1 MKTRDCI
8 AYLWRASGGVRGR
21 VVVCSLVGGL
31 HVAASLVFVWVCK
44 KLIDAVTVGEGEP
57 LTWYIVSMAV
67 CMLSQT
73 ALSAIETRVMNHAD
87 IILKNRLRHKIFSGL
102 MESRWDGKE
111 SFHTGDSLNRV
122 MEDVRVVG
130 ESVTKS
136 VPAVIVSAVQFLAAF
151 FFLFAL
157 DRDLAWVVPGLLLA
171 MLLISRSYIKR
182 MRKLTRDIR
191 STEGSMQ
198 SMMQES
204 LQHRIVIHTL
214 EKTPYV
220 TDNLADQQD
229 DLRGQVLAKTD
240 YSIFARSMVSIG
252 FAAGYAA
259 AFLWGVFGIRS
270 GAATFGMM
278 TAFLQLVGQIQ
289 RPIMNLSRQF
299 PSLINSLT
307 SAERLSEV
315 SSLPV
320 EQKGESIDLGPSVG
334 VRFDDVSYTYPGV
347 ASPVFTGLSH
357 DFRPGTATAVVG
369 ETGAGKST
377 MMRLMLALLTP
388 DKGSVTLY
396 SGSGDSGSCYD
407 GSGYSGSG
415 SDASGSATG
424 LSYGHRAGQDVD
436 GVAGQEV
443 PASPQTRCNI
453 VYVPQ
458 GNTLMSGTIR
468 DNLLLGDPSA
478 TDDQLREVLH
488 IAAADYV
495 FELPEGLD
503 TLCGEKGAGLSEGQA
518 QRICIARSLLRK
530 GGILLLDEPT
540 ASLDPQT
547 EEILLKRLSESAA
560 GRTLILVTHREAAA
574 ALCRNIVRLG

>member
-1 MKTRDCI
+1 MKTRECI
-8 AYLWRASGGVRGR
+8 AWLWNASSGVRGR
-21 VVVCSLVGGL
+21 VVLCSIIGGL
-31 HVAASLVFVWVCK
+31 HVAASLAFVWVCK
-44 KLIDAVTVGEGEP
+44 KLIDAVTVGQGEP
-57 LTWYIVSMAV
+57 LTWYIVAMAG
-67 CMLSQT
+67 CMLAQT
-73 ALSAIETRVMNHAD
+73 LLSAVETRVMSHAD
-87 IILKNRLRHKIFSGL
+87 IIFKNRLRHRIFTGL

-122 MEDVRVVG
+122 MEDVRVIG

-157 DRDLAWVVPGLLLA
+157 NRDLAWVIPGLLVA

-191 STEGSMQ
+191 NTEGSMQ
-198 SMMQES
+198 SLMQES

-220 TDNLADQQD
+220 TDNLAGQQD

-278 TAFLQLVGQIQ
+278 TAFLQLVGQVQ

-315 SSLPV
+315 SSLPS
-320 EQKGESIDLGPSVG
+320 ERKGESVDLGPAVG
-334 VRFDDVSYTYPGV
+334 VRFEDVSFGYPDSAV
-347 ASPVFTGLSH
+347 PVLEGFSH
-357 DFRPGTATAVVG
+357 DFVPGSTTALVG

-388 DKGSVTLY
+388 QKGSVALY
-396 SGSGDSGSCYD
+396 ASSSSSGGS
-407 GSGYSGSG
+407 S
-415 SDASGSATG
+415 
-424 LSYGHRAGQDVD
+424 
-436 GVAGQEV
+436 VAPAPV

-468 DNLLLGDPSA
+468 ENLLLGDPSA
-478 TDDQLREVLH
+478 TDEDLRKVLH
-488 IAAADYV
+488 LAAADYV
-495 FELPEGLD
+495 FALPDGLD

-547 EEILLKRLSESAA
+547 EETLLKRLSESAA
-560 GRTLILVTHREAAA
+560 GRTIILVTHREAAA
-574 ALCRNIVRLG
+574 SLCQNIVRLG

>member
-1 MKTRDCI
+1 MKTRECI
-8 AYLWRASGGVRGR
+8 NYLWKASGGVRGR
-21 VVVCSLVGGL
+21 VAVCSLFGGL
-31 HVAASLVFVWVCK
+31 HVAASLAFVWVCK
-44 KLIDAVTVGEGEP
+44 RLIDAVTLGNDVP
-57 LTWYIVSMAV
+57 LTWLIVAMAG
-67 CMLSQT
+67 CMLAQTLLT
-73 ALSAIETRVMNHAD
+73 ALETRVMNHAD
-87 IILKNRLRHKIFSGL
+87 ILLKNRLRHRIFSGL

-122 MEDVRVVG
+122 MEDVRVIG

-136 VPAVIVSAVQFLAAF
+136 VPAVLVSAAQFVAAF
-151 FFLFAL
+151 FFLFSMN
-157 DRDLAWVVPGLLLA
+157 RDLAWVIPGLLLA
-171 MLLISRSYIKR
+171 MLLVSRGYIVR

-191 STEGSMQ
+191 TTESSMQ
-198 SMMQES
+198 SLMQES

-229 DLRGQVLAKTD
+229 GLRGQVLARTD

-315 SSLPV
+315 SSLPS
-320 EQKGESIDLGPSVG
+320 EQKGDSVCLGDAVG
-334 VRFDDVSYTYPGV
+334 VRFENVSFTYPD
-347 ASPVFTGLSH
+347 ASVPVLSGFSH
-357 DFRPGTATAVVG
+357 DFQPGSTTALVG

-377 MMRLMLALLTP
+377 LMRLMLSLLTP
-388 DKGSVTLY
+388 EAGTVSLY
-396 SGSGDSGSCYD
+396 QAQSLSGP
-407 GSGYSGSG
+407 
-415 SDASGSATG
+415 A
-424 LSYGHRAGQDVD
+424 
-436 GVAGQEV
+436 V
-443 PASPQTRCNI
+443 PVSPQTRCNF

-468 DNLLLGDPSA
+468 DNLLLGDPSVGEE
-478 TDDQLREVLH
+478 DLREALH
-488 IAAADYV
+488 LAAADFV
-495 FELPEGLD
+495 FGLPDGLD
-503 TLCGEKGAGLSEGQA
+503 TMCGEKGAGLSEGQA

-530 GGILLLDEPT
+530 GGVLLLDEPT

-547 EEILLKRLSESAA
+547 EETLLKRLSESAF
-560 GRTLILVTHREAAA
+560 GRTLILVTHREAVA
-574 ALCRNIVRLG
+574 ALCGNVLRLQ